1 MEEIERI
8 ENSDE
13 GLRDP
18 SIADAP
24 LKKGKIKTRHKVTRG
39 SKRRPRSANVRTT
52 AANSSSSN
60 RPGVDAKLRD
70 ENTERQRQQREGLGT
85 RGDGPRISRNV
96 NSVSAPQLLM
106 RNTTPGT
113 AGDKKRGD
121 ENTTGSVHEEGGGRR
136 LFGRRRTPSA
146 VNNVDGVADLGVEEE
161 GELEKVQQSIKYTTR
176 SLQELGLQ
184 KQEIELRHRQ
194 MENRCTQL
202 EVELSSKQS
211 ELKSYKAEVRAK
223 IIAVGKAEMILNDV
237 CIAMAR
243 RVGRAEGTQMSDN
256 KGAIL
261 MEVHGNPAE
270 FASQIKKKIVAQ
282 LSKWDIDRVDLEA
295 SAEHAREKATD
306 AIQVVH
312 EAECANLS
320 ARTEL
325 LEEKI
330 RQMEIDSQRVVAE
343 AESAA
348 KDSHDKAIAASA
360 AERKLTQELEAAAA
374 RNNEL
379 CQTAKDKEKEFQAQ
393 LDRFMEYPKAA
404 ERMAEE
410 LEKCEKTA
418 RREKNLM
425 VLERK
430 EFRRQLHMFQKW
442 QTENS
447 NLREKARAQEMQ
459 VVALRRQLAV
469 IESGLAG
476 SASTRKAVIGG
487 TVDRLQRA
495 ETAAKHQAH
504 KYRELAGARGVQ
516 AAQMKTEISS
526 LKATIKTLRLKLEP
540 PAHDSYE
547 TEIARLAR
555 VNPEVLDIQ
564 QKSGLSKE
572 DMEAS
577 MAQLKLLREKVRS
590 K

>member
-1 MEEIERI
+1 
-8 ENSDE
+8 
-13 GLRDP
+13 
-18 SIADAP
+18 
-24 LKKGKIKTRHKVTRG
+24 
-39 SKRRPRSANVRTT
+39 
-52 AANSSSSN
+52 
-60 RPGVDAKLRD
+60 
-70 ENTERQRQQREGLGT
+70 
-85 RGDGPRISRNV
+85 
-96 NSVSAPQLLM
+96 
-106 RNTTPGT
+106 
-113 AGDKKRGD
+113 
-121 ENTTGSVHEEGGGRR
+121 
-136 LFGRRRTPSA
+136 
-146 VNNVDGVADLGVEEE
+146 
-161 GELEKVQQSIKYTTR
+161 
-176 SLQELGLQ
+176 
-184 KQEIELRHRQ
+184 

-223 IIAVGKAEMILNDV
+223 IIAVGKAEMILN
-237 CIAMAR
+237 
-243 RVGRAEGTQMSDN
+243 
-256 KGAIL
+256 
-261 MEVHGNPAE
+261 EVHRNPAE
-270 FASQIKKKIVAQ
+270 FASQIKKNIVAQ
-282 LSKWDIDRVDLEA
+282 FSKWDIDRVDLEA
-295 SAEHAREKATD
+295 SAELAREKATD
-306 AIQVVH
+306 AI
-312 EAECANLS
+312 
-320 ARTEL
+320 
-325 LEEKI
+325 
-330 RQMEIDSQRVVAE
+330 
-343 AESAA
+343 
-348 KDSHDKAIAASA
+348 
-360 AERKLTQELEAAAA
+360 
-374 RNNEL
+374 
-379 CQTAKDKEKEFQAQ
+379 QAQ

-410 LEKCEKTA
+410 LERCKKTA

-469 IESGLAG
+469 TESGLAG

-495 ETAAKHQAH
+495 ETAAKHQVH

-577 MAQLKLLREKVRS
+577 MAQLKLLREKEEQKDALIALARERDEFALCIKDLRARNSWLEKQVLKTPDALRSVAEERVAGAAPTKRPDNSKRAETSSNHGWMTTQNGGGRGIKNRAAPGRENEAAPRLENHSWAQQGSGEAGVGSTARVRRTI
-590 K
+590 KMLEDCDC

>member
-1 MEEIERI
+1 M
-8 ENSDE
+8 N
-13 GLRDP
+13 
-18 SIADAP
+18 
-24 LKKGKIKTRHKVTRG
+24 
-39 SKRRPRSANVRTT
+39 T
-52 AANSSSSN
+52 ATPIYRVVSS
-60 RPGVDAKLRD
+60 
-70 ENTERQRQQREGLGT
+70 
-85 RGDGPRISRNV
+85 
-96 NSVSAPQLLM
+96 
-106 RNTTPGT
+106 
-113 AGDKKRGD
+113 
-121 ENTTGSVHEEGGGRR
+121 HEE
-136 LFGRRRTPSA
+136 
-146 VNNVDGVADLGVEEE
+146 
-161 GELEKVQQSIKYTTR
+161 
-176 SLQELGLQ
+176 
-184 KQEIELRHRQ
+184 
-194 MENRCTQL
+194 
-202 EVELSSKQS
+202 
-211 ELKSYKAEVRAK
+211 
-223 IIAVGKAEMILNDV
+223 
-237 CIAMAR
+237 
-243 RVGRAEGTQMSDN
+243 
-256 KGAIL
+256 
-261 MEVHGNPAE
+261 
-270 FASQIKKKIVAQ
+270 
-282 LSKWDIDRVDLEA
+282 
-295 SAEHAREKATD
+295 
-306 AIQVVH
+306 
-312 EAECANLS
+312 
-320 ARTEL
+320 
-325 LEEKI
+325 
-330 RQMEIDSQRVVAE
+330 
-343 AESAA
+343 
-348 KDSHDKAIAASA
+348 AIAASA
-360 AERKLTQELEAAAA
+360 AKSILTQELQATAA
-374 RNNEL
+374 RNKEL

-410 LEKCEKTA
+410 LERCKKTA

-469 IESGLAG
+469 TESGLAG

-516 AAQMKTEISS
+516 AAQLKAEISS

-577 MAQLKLLREKVRS
+577 MVQLKLLREKEEQKDALIALARERDEFALCIKDLRARNSWLEKQMLKTPDALRSVAEERVAAAAPTKRPDNSKRSETSSNHGWISSQNGGSRGIKNHASPDRENEAAPRLANQSWARHGSGEARVGSTARVRRTIKMLENCDWS
-590 K
+590 IEKQRERETNANNNVSVLHGGGGGGGASRGPVAAVLAVRQTSRKRPQSAQGLCRPPASSPGGSDIGSGETGVLPLRCLFPRGGRGLSTRGA